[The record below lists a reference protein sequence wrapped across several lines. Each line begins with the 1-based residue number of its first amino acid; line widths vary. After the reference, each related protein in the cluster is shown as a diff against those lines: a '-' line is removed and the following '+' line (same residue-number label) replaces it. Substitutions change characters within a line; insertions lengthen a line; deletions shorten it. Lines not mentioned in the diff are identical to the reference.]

1 MYTRDGYRLHLI
13 DTDTDNRYGTY
24 RYCYQYYLVQKY
36 MMWKVVENFKLFY
49 YRWTIETVLKSF
61 SQEQEVIFIFVFYFI
76 YIKEIVHP

>member
-1 MYTRDGYRLHLI
+1 
-13 DTDTDNRYGTY
+13 
-24 RYCYQYYLVQKY
+24 